1 MIEFKINLENDIVSL
16 IQTQE
21 KHFEDEVERKMMW
34 DLLKTLKDK
43 GSSELIDNENQDN
56 ENDFM
61 KDIVDTV
68 TMYDAVSYTHLTLPT
83 ILLV

>member
-1 MIEFKINLENDIVSL
+1 MNTEKLMKELDTCKTEEEMKKVFEN
-16 IQTQE
+16 
-21 KHFEDEVERKMMW
+21 HFEDEVERKMMW

-43 GSSELIDNENQDN
+43 GSSELIDNKNQDN

-68 TMYDAVSYTHLTLPT
+68 TMYDKYSKKKKK
-83 ILLV
+83 

>member
-1 MIEFKINLENDIVSL
+1 MNTEKLMKELDTCKNEEEMKKVFEN
-16 IQTQE
+16 
-21 KHFEDEVERKMMW
+21 HFEDEVERKMMW

-43 GSSELIDNENQDN
+43 GSSELIDNKNQDN

-68 TMYDAVSYTHLTLPT
+68 TMYDEYSKKKKK
-83 ILLV
+83 

>member
-1 MIEFKINLENDIVSL
+1 MNTEKLMKELDTCKTEEEMKKVFEN
-16 IQTQE
+16 
-21 KHFEDEVERKMMW
+21 HFEDEVERKMMW

-43 GSSELIDNENQDN
+43 GSSELIDNKNQDN

-68 TMYDAVSYTHLTLPT
+68 TMYDEYSKKKKK
-83 ILLV
+83 

>member
-1 MIEFKINLENDIVSL
+1 MNTEKLMKELDTCKNEEEMKKVFEN
-16 IQTQE
+16 
-21 KHFEDEVERKMMW
+21 HFEDEVERKMMW

-43 GSSELIDNENQDN
+43 GSSELIDNKNQDN

-68 TMYDAVSYTHLTLPT
+68 TMYDKYSKKKKK
-83 ILLV
+83 

>member
-1 MIEFKINLENDIVSL
+1 MNTEKLMKELDTCKNEEEMKKVFEN
-16 IQTQE
+16 
-21 KHFEDEVERKMMW
+21 HFEDEVERKMMW

-43 GSSELIDNENQDN
+43 GSSDLIDNKNQDN

-68 TMYDAVSYTHLTLPT
+68 TMYDEYSKKKKK
-83 ILLV
+83 

>member
-1 MIEFKINLENDIVSL
+1 MN
-16 IQTQE
+16 TE
-21 KHFEDEVERKMMW
+21 KLMKELDTCKNEEEMKKVFQNHFEDEVERKMMW

-43 GSSELIDNENQDN
+43 GSSELIDNKNQDN

-68 TMYDAVSYTHLTLPT
+68 TMYDEYSKKKKK
-83 ILLV
+83 

>member
-1 MIEFKINLENDIVSL
+1 MNTEKLMIDIDKCVN
-16 IQTQE
+16 E
-21 KHFEDEVERKMMW
+21 EDMKKVFEEHFEDEVERKMMW

-43 GSSELIDNENQDN
+43 GSSEMIDNEKQDN

-68 TMYDAVSYTHLTLPT
+68 TMYDEYSKKKKK
-83 ILLV
+83 